1 MSQLQLIYTHP
12 TDISELVP
20 DAILKKVTQDEI
32 NGGTRPFVIQERL
45 KASENVIESYLG
57 TRYKLP
63 LLASDGTVPPEIK
76 DAVLVITKY
85 KLYARRNAVNQSVQA
100 EYDSVI
106 EWLNRIAKGHIDLAL
121 PQLDGGHTDV
131 STGFNSGS
139 TYGALF

>member
-12 TDISELVP
+12 TDITELVP
-20 DAILKKVTQDEI
+20 DAILKKVTRDEVE
-32 NGGTRPFVIQERL
+32 GGSRPFVIQERL
-45 KASENVIESYLG
+45 KAAENTVESYLG

-85 KLYARRNAVNQSVQA
+85 KLYARRNAVNPSVQA

-106 EWLNRIAKGHIDLAL
+106 DWMKSVAKGHIDLSL
-121 PQLDGGHTDV
+121 PKEDGSHTDV
-131 STGFNSGS
+131 SGGFSHGS
-139 TYGALF
+139 TYEAKF